1 MDRPHQLHWGTGVNI
16 VNGVP
21 TIDIDEAVADGDSLL
36 LDVREYQE
44 WMAGHVAHAVHVP
57 MGEVVERVGEL
68 PHDRRIVCI
77 CRSGN
82 RSARV
87 AGWLVQQ
94 GYDAVNLAGGALQWV
109 SLGHPLV
116 NHVGNSGVVA

>member
-1 MDRPHQLHWGTGVNI
+1 MNI

-21 TIDIDEAVADGDSLL
+21 TIDVDEALAAGAGAGDGESFM
-36 LDVREYQE
+36 LDVREHQE

-68 PHDRRIVCI
+68 PRDRRIVCI

-82 RSARV
+82 RSGRV
-87 AGWLVQQ
+87 AAWLVQQ
-94 GYDAVNLAGGALQWV
+94 GYDAVNLAGGALQWA

>member
-1 MDRPHQLHWGTGVNI
+1 VNI
-16 VNGVP
+16 VDGVP
-21 TIDIDEAVADGDSLL
+21 TIDIAEAVADGAGDAEGDSFI

-68 PHDRRIVCI
+68 PRDRRIVCI

-82 RSARV
+82 RSGRV